1 MLTRKNIYHYILYVI
16 FALIFFCGI
25 GLYSVS
31 LNPVSSDNGALLPML
46 IRYAIVFVAAALVVL
61 IVKFVVPH
69 IPEKYIPEK
78 LPVFPKSIE
87 TIIIILVPVMMIFLR
102 ILVITSKIGEDI
114 NNIYYNYAL
123 NVSNDLNDTT
133 FLSFAYASICRLLC
147 KISTTPYPIYAF
159 NALLQVG
166 VAEFSYFA
174 LKKSLRIRYALL
186 VFLLIAF
193 LPFSINATMTMSPDA
208 LIAFLF
214 SGYIYFLF
222 TVNDLNT
229 NGKITENY
237 HLLIFAGL
245 GLLSGFI
252 AMCDI
257 LGISLFVVTI
267 TSLIM
272 VYDRE
277 AYLVFQR
284 RSIQILIYIISFIV
298 FLFAFLYFVPN
309 NGFGHLTNVFN
320 YIFSFVPNGLSLTFN
335 SPMETRYEGIVI
347 FILSAVAIF
356 AFIRNEADRGLFAVI
371 VLDFAAVLTF
381 VKFNTSEYAYLVN
394 YFYVIFAAI
403 GFFDAPG
410 FLGEPEQVIIKRP
423 VYARNGNLRET
434 SNSHKISKIETVKTV
449 PVRPS
454 RPAPPTIPGRP
465 VQPKEI
471 VKQPEPVIGRSLTAE
486 DTVKQSESANENIAA
501 EIIAENTAVGNSDSG
516 AIDEIAKGTQFNNL
530 TENENIDLQPADTES
545 KKISI
550 INSDNID
557 TEITTEVSEVSF
569 DKTEVSDINGDK
581 NEVSVIS
588 DNKNEVSVPESET
601 DKKAEVLTNDN
612 EKRDNI
618 VPSRREYKTAHV
630 YKNKEE
636 EEMHKMK
643 VANEGISLV
652 EADPNLKATAMIK
665 NPLPTPKPH
674 VTRELTYDYDLRDD
688 QLDFDINDLKGKD
701 YYDI

>member
-87 TIIIILVPVMMIFLR
+87 TIIVILVPVMMIFLR

-123 NVSNDLNDTT
+123 NISNDLNDTT
-133 FLSFAYASICRLLC
+133 FLSYAYASICRLLC
-147 KISTTPYPIYAF
+147 KISATPYPIYAF

-174 LKKSLRIRYALL
+174 LKKSLRIRYGLL

-208 LIAFLF
+208 LIVFLF

-237 HLLIFAGL
+237 HLLIFVGL

-257 LGISLFVVTI
+257 LGISLFVVTV

-277 AYLVFQR
+277 AYLIFQKR
-284 RSIQILIYIISFIV
+284 GIQILIYVISFLA

-309 NGFGHLTNVFN
+309 NGFDHLTNVFN

-347 FILSAVAIF
+347 FIFSAVAIF

-394 YFYVIFAAI
+394 YFYVLFAAI
-403 GFFDAPG
+403 GFFDSPG
-410 FLGEPEQVIIKRP
+410 FLAEPEQVIIKRP
-423 VYARNGNLRET
+423 VYARNGNIRET

-454 RPAPPTIPGRP
+454 RPAPRTIPGRP
-465 VQPKEI
+465 VQPNEV
-471 VKQPEPVIGRSLTAE
+471 VKQPEPVIGRS
-486 DTVKQSESANENIAA
+486 
-501 EIIAENTAVGNSDSG
+501 
-516 AIDEIAKGTQFNNL
+516 L

-550 INSDNID
+550 INSDNKD
-557 TEITTEVSEVSF
+557 TEITTEVS
-569 DKTEVSDINGDK
+569 
-581 NEVSVIS
+581 
-588 DNKNEVSVPESET
+588 DNKNEISVPENET
-601 DKKAEVLTNDN
+601 DKKAVVLTNDN

>member
-87 TIIIILVPVMMIFLR
+87 TIIVILVPVMMIFLR

-133 FLSFAYASICRLLC
+133 FLSYAYASVCRLLC
-147 KISTTPYPIYAF
+147 KISATPYPIYAF

-174 LKKSLRIRYALL
+174 LKKSLRIRYGLL

-214 SGYIYFLF
+214 AAYIYFLF

-257 LGISLFVVTI
+257 LGISLFLVTV

-277 AYLVFQR
+277 AYLIFQKR
-284 RSIQILIYIISFIV
+284 GIQILIYVISFLA

-309 NGFGHLTNVFN
+309 NGFDHLTNVFN

-347 FILSAVAIF
+347 FIFSAVAIF

-394 YFYVIFAAI
+394 YFYVLFAVI

-410 FLGEPEQVIIKRP
+410 FLAEPEQVIIKRP
-423 VYARNGNLRET
+423 VYARNGNIRET

-454 RPAPPTIPGRP
+454 RPAPRTIPGRP
-465 VQPKEI
+465 VQPNEV
-471 VKQPEPVIGRSLTAE
+471 VKQPEPIGS
-486 DTVKQSESANENIAA
+486 S
-501 EIIAENTAVGNSDSG
+501 
-516 AIDEIAKGTQFNNL
+516 L

-550 INSDNID
+550 INSDTKE
-557 TEITTEVSEVSF
+557 TEITTEVSA
-569 DKTEVSDINGDK
+569 
-581 NEVSVIS
+581 
-588 DNKNEVSVPESET
+588 PENET

>member
-61 IVKFVVPH
+61 IVKFVVPR

-87 TIIIILVPVMMIFLR
+87 TIIVILVPVMMIFLR

-133 FLSFAYASICRLLC
+133 FLSYAYASICRLLC
-147 KISTTPYPIYAF
+147 KISATPYPIYAF

-174 LKKSLRIRYALL
+174 LKKSLRIRYGLL

-214 SGYIYFLF
+214 AGYIYFLF

-257 LGISLFVVTI
+257 LGISLFVVTV

-277 AYLVFQR
+277 AYLIFQKR
-284 RSIQILIYIISFIV
+284 GIQILIYVISFFA

-309 NGFGHLTNVFN
+309 NGFDHLTNVFN

-347 FILSAVAIF
+347 FIFSAVAIF

-394 YFYVIFAAI
+394 YFYVLFAAI
-403 GFFDAPG
+403 GFFDSPG
-410 FLGEPEQVIIKRP
+410 FLAEPEQVIIKRP
-423 VYARNGNLRET
+423 VYARNGNIRET

-454 RPAPPTIPGRP
+454 RPAPRTIPGRP
-465 VQPKEI
+465 VQPNEV
-471 VKQPEPVIGRSLTAE
+471 VKQPEPIGS
-486 DTVKQSESANENIAA
+486 S
-501 EIIAENTAVGNSDSG
+501 
-516 AIDEIAKGTQFNNL
+516 L

-550 INSDNID
+550 INSDNKD
-557 TEITTEVSEVSF
+557 TEITTEVSEVS
-569 DKTEVSDINGDK
+569 
-581 NEVSVIS
+581 
-588 DNKNEVSVPESET
+588 DNKNEVSVPENET
-601 DKKAEVLTNDN
+601 DKKTEVLTNDN